1 MINKIKKFFK
11 RLYLGY
17 QITSDGKYYY
27 MGFADD
33 NISDDR
39 VYLLAAMDAADEYLK
54 LKTDNKESLVARWN
68 IIRHA
73 LITEESI
80 LAQYKERDNCC
91 VSYDCNSEEDLDE
104 FLNQEI

>member
-1 MINKIKKFFK
+1 MITKIKNFFK
-11 RLYLGY
+11 RLYIGY
-17 QITSDGKYYY
+17 QITSRSKCYY

-33 NISDDR
+33 NISDEC
-39 VYLLAAMDAADEYLK
+39 VYLMAAMDAADEYLK
-54 LKTDNKESLVARWN
+54 IKTDNPASLVARWN

-91 VSYDCNSEEDLDE
+91 VSYDCNSKEDLDE

>member
-1 MINKIKKFFK
+1 MKTKCLNLWRRLKFAWAIAKGRNAFVTIFHEGIPDAN
-11 RLYLGY
+11 LYL
-17 QITSDGKYYY
+17 
-27 MGFADD
+27 A
-33 NISDDR
+33 
-39 VYLLAAMDAADEYLK
+39 AAMDAAEEYLK

-80 LAQYKERDNCC
+80 FAQYKERDECC
-91 VSYDCNSEEDLDE
+91 VSYDCNSEKDLDE